1 VPKEVSL
8 LTVHFSSEELSDRR
22 QAVAAELANRG
33 LDGLLMFRQESMY
46 YLTGYDTFGYVFFQC
61 LYMGADGETMTLL
74 TRMPDLRQAK
84 FTSVVQDVRVWL
96 DREGAN
102 PAEDLKEILDEH
114 GCRGKRLGIE
124 TDAYGLTGFNFKL
137 VERAMDG
144 FCELVEA
151 SDIVTHK
158 RAIKSPAEIAYVRE
172 AARLADLAF
181 ERAVE
186 KAGPGVF
193 EGDVLAGLQ
202 GAIYE
207 GGGDPPGNEVIIGSG
222 PRALLVRYAAGM
234 RHMDPVDQLNLEW
247 AGVFRRYHAAMMRT
261 LIVGEASDYQK
272 RAFAVVR
279 EGMEAMTEALSP
291 GRPIGEVD
299 DAHRRVLDAAG
310 FEQHRLAA
318 VGYSQGTTFQPNWMD
333 WPMLFSG
340 NSVPAEPG
348 NVFFLHCIVVDSDRG
363 VAMSL
368 GRTCLVTDD
377 GREVLS
383 KQPLDMVVV

>member
-1 VPKEVSL
+1 

-22 QAVAAELANRG
+22 QAVAAELAHRG

-61 LYMGADGETMTLL
+61 FYMGADGETMTLL
-74 TRMPDLRQAK
+74 TRLPDLRQAK

-193 EGDVLAGLQ
+193 EGDVLAALQ

>member
-193 EGDVLAGLQ
+193 EGDVLAALQ

-291 GRPIGEVD
+291 GRPVGEVD